1 MYQDCC
7 IRTIQFNSIF
17 WEACELQLVCDVTI
31 TVEGV
36 NMEEQK
42 RMEERATQIGK
53 DDELW
58 KVRQTPYL

>member
-1 MYQDCC
+1 M
-7 IRTIQFNSIF
+7 
-17 WEACELQLVCDVTI
+17 CDVTI

-42 RMEERATQIGK
+42 RMDERATQIGK
-53 DDELW
+53 DDELG